1 MPTRKQKRRRQKD
14 RRHEWEYVYVDDS
27 GQEVEV
33 EEEDEA
39 APRKP
44 AKQAAKASGKPAA
57 RQQQARGG
65 PRKIDPPSW
74 NRVLK
79 RAAVFAPV
87 MLLVIY
93 FLKPEG
99 ASTVTLAVQLVV
111 LLAFFLPFSY
121 FMDSLMYRAYRKR
134 IGDPLPP
141 RQRPSRK
148 S

>member
-1 MPTRKQKRRRQKD
+1 MATRKQRRRRQKD
-14 RRHEWEYVYVDDS
+14 RRHEWEYVYVDDA

-33 EEEDEA
+33 EEDEA

-44 AKQAAKASGKPAA
+44 AKQAAKASARPAA
-57 RQQQARGG
+57 KGG
-65 PRKIDPPSW
+65 SKIGPGRKVEPPSW

-79 RAAVFAPV
+79 RGVVFAPV

-99 ASTVTLAVQLVV
+99 AATATLVVQLVV
-111 LLAFFLPFSY
+111 LLGFFMPFSY

-141 RQRPSRK
+141 RQRPPRK